1 MTANTSKASS
11 LFSDR
16 IPASM
21 MREPVQTLCYR
32 ARNAEMLFSWNDEA
46 PVWAPKFRAL
56 LHEASCTSFFSASV
70 TLVEYIYS
78 CHGFRTLSQSRL
90 CGLQAFLGWR
100 SSLQLWQYTNVFAL
114 SNNTLANNAASSY
127 GGTTIND
134 EACDLIQSLDWHGS

>member
-1 MTANTSKASS
+1 VTANTSKASS

-70 TLVEYIYS
+70 TLVEYLHS
-78 CHGFRTLSQSRL
+78 CHGFRTLSDSAACRPFWDGGAAYSSGSTPMCLPSATTYWQTMQ
-90 CGLQAFLGWR
+90 QAAMGVQPSMMSHVTSYKVW
-100 SSLQLWQYTNVFAL
+100 TG
-114 SNNTLANNAASSY
+114 TAAS
-127 GGTTIND
+127 
-134 EACDLIQSLDWHGS
+134 